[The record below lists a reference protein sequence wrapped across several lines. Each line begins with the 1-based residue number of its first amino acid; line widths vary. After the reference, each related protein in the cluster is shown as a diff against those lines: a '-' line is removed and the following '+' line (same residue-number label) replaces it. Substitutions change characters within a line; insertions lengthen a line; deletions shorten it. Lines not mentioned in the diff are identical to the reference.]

1 MCLIELCFD
10 LALGAAQIRTAH
22 TDIQF
27 PDFSAYRRAPVKG
40 AEKDQEATAASR
52 KTFSYLLLAGCLFC
66 IDISLIS

>member
-1 MCLIELCFD
+1 MFDWLI

-40 AEKDQEATAASR
+40 AEKDQEATADSR

-66 IDISLIS
+66 IVFSLIA